1 MFNKSVHKG
10 HEEIQNENFYF
21 ILSKELWKGVF
32 KKVYDECGACVT
44 PHIEMNHTCILLW
57 NEYQLKENLWADRFI
72 NKYYDIVFLEL
83 NWNAI
88 NVLCNNSFNSKCQ
101 YWQTR
106 QRKLKLKSAVKQYMQ
121 AAAIGE
127 AYAVLKAKLDLLE
140 TKYKYV
146 LVKLESH

>member
-1 MFNKSVHKG
+1 MLSMSVHKE
-10 HEEIQNENFYF
+10 HKEIQRSIFTSF
-21 ILSKELWKGVF
+21 LQRSFGKECL
-32 KKVYDECGACVT
+32 KKFDECGACVT
-44 PHIEMNHTCILLW
+44 PHIVMNHTCILLW

-83 NWNAI
+83 NWTAI
-88 NVLCNNSFNSKCQ
+88 NVSCNNSFNSKCQ